1 MRAIFDAAGDAVV
14 VTGGASGIS
23 RAVAEGALAAGA
35 AVAVLDVAPRPDD
48 LDERMVYHR
57 VDVSDRQVVIDV
69 AADVRAELGPATGLV
84 CGAVIQ
90 PRSGVLEVDPEEW
103 RRVQAVNLD
112 GVLWMCQAFVPQMI
126 EVGGGAVVVFTSGIA
141 TSGWPRAASYST
153 TKAAAQGLAR
163 TLAAEVA
170 DSRVRV
176 NLISPGVVDTPQYRS
191 ANDEADRR
199 HWAET
204 IGVGHVDDVV
214 GPILFLLSDAAT
226 MTGSLL
232 TRERAFRSSS

>member
-1 MRAIFDAAGDAVV
+1 MRATFDGTGDVVV

-48 LDERMVYHR
+48 LDERIAYHR
-57 VDVSDRQVVIDV
+57 VDVSDRRAVTDAAAVVH
-69 AADVRAELGPATGLV
+69 AEVGPASGLV
-84 CGAVIQ
+84 CGAVVQ
-90 PRSGVLEVDPEEW
+90 PRAGVLEVDPDQW

-112 GVLWMCQAFVPQMI
+112 GVLWTCQAFVPQMI
-126 EVGGGAVVVFTSGIA
+126 EAGGGAVVVFTSGIA

-163 TLAAEVA
+163 TLAAELS

-199 HWAET
+199 HWADT
-204 IGVGHVDDVV
+204 VGVGHVADVV

-226 MTGSLL
+226 MTGSML
-232 TRERAFRSSS
+232 TRERAFGGST

>member
-1 MRAIFDAAGDAVV
+1 MKADFDGTGDVVV

-23 RAVAEGALAAGA
+23 RAVAEGAAAAGA
-35 AVAVLDVAPRPDD
+35 SVAILDISDRPAD
-48 LDERMVYHR
+48 LDGSIRCYR
-57 VDVSDRQVVIDV
+57 VDVSDRTALGAV
-69 AADVRAELGPATGLV
+69 AGEIRDELGPVTGLV

-90 PRSGVLEVDPEEW
+90 PRSGVLEMDPAEW

-112 GVLWMCQAFVPQMI
+112 GVLWSCQAFVPQMI

-141 TSGWPRAASYST
+141 TSGWPRASAYST

-170 DSRVRV
+170 DDRVRV
-176 NLISPGVVDTPQYRS
+176 NIISPGVVDTPQYRS

-199 HWAET
+199 HWTET

-232 TRERAFRSSS
+232 TRERAFGKSS